1 MEKWKE
7 DLHNS
12 FRKAVERRQR
22 EQDDKEQMRLKM
34 EPVIEDFY
42 ESKVKTAFEELKIE
56 LEKYGK
62 KVQLHMVGTD
72 AHGIEVQNSNSEEEF
87 SYSIRAEITLK
98 GMHIYPEIAFRDK
111 DWKRYKITGKRNFS
125 NVSKVTKEDI
135 AQDFV
140 DNIKPH
146 IQDFIK

>member
-1 MEKWKE
+1 
-7 DLHNS
+7 
-12 FRKAVERRQR
+12 
-22 EQDDKEQMRLKM
+22 M

-42 ESKVKTAFEELKIE
+42 ASKVKPAFEELKIE

-62 KVQLHMVGTD
+62 KVLLHVANID
-72 AHGIEVQNSNSEEEF
+72 AQGIEVQNSNSEEEF
-87 SYSIRAEITLK
+87 NYSIHAEITLK
-98 GMHIYPEIAFRDK
+98 RIHVYPVIAFRDK
-111 DWKRYKITGKRNFS
+111 DWKRYKTTGKRDFS

>member
-1 MEKWKE
+1 
-7 DLHNS
+7 
-12 FRKAVERRQR
+12 
-22 EQDDKEQMRLKM
+22 MRLKM

-42 ESKVKTAFEELKIE
+42 VSKVKPAFEELKIE

-62 KVQLHMVGTD
+62 KVQLHAVNID
-72 AHGIEVQNSNSEEEF
+72 AQGIEVQNSNSEEEF
-87 SYSIRAEITLK
+87 NYSIHAEITLK
-98 GMHIYPEIAFRDK
+98 GIHIYAQIAFRDK
-111 DWKRYKITGKRNFS
+111 DWKRHKITGKRDFS

-146 IQDFIK
+146 MHDFIK

>member
-7 DLHNS
+7 DFHNS
-12 FRKAVERRQR
+12 FRKAVEKRQR

-42 ESKVKTAFEELKIE
+42 ASKVKPAFEELKIE

-62 KVQLHMVGTD
+62 KVQLHMVNID
-72 AHGIEVQNSNSEEEF
+72 AQGIEVQNLDSEEEF
-87 SYSIRAEITLK
+87 NYSIHAEITLK
-98 GMHIYPEIAFRDK
+98 GIHIYPVIAFRDK
-111 DWKRYKITGKRNFS
+111 DWKRYKTKGKRDFS

-140 DNIKPH
+140 NNIKPH
-146 IQDFIK
+146 IPDFIK